1 MGLFGMLGVA
11 TKKDKK
17 LQETGIR
24 VNAVIKD
31 VAVNNSV
38 SINGSNPRKLICE
51 GLLPDGTLK
60 YFEST
65 NVSAFVQPDVIGRP
79 ITVFVDP
86 SDYSKYYVDVS
97 AYK

>member
-51 GLLPDGTLK
+51 GLLPD
-60 YFEST
+60 
-65 NVSAFVQPDVIGRP
+65 
-79 ITVFVDP
+79 
-86 SDYSKYYVDVS
+86 
-97 AYK
+97 